1 MMSSTTASYPSCR
14 AASSPVSPSAARSTT
29 YPSAARPR
37 CSARASR
44 GSSSTTSTRM
54 GSRVARRGPGS
65 QQVSGGAQ
73 VDRRTMVAHARRYEE
88 AFSMSVMASRPVLRW
103 ALPAGIVTVVLAGG
117 AIATALRASAD
128 VRLPPRSAAQLLV
141 DLQTARLDGVSGTVV
156 ERADLG
162 LPGLPPGLSLGG
174 GGAADVTSLISGT
187 HTLRVWY
194 SGTDKARVALLSATG
209 ESDIIVNRGEAWVWN
224 SRDNSAV
231 HYKDGDARPGPAK
244 SHVPPADL
252 ASDLPKTTQ
261 EVADRV
267 LAALDPTTA
276 VRIDSNALVAGH
288 KAYQLVLEP
297 KTTASLI
304 GEVRIAIAGEAHVPT
319 RAEVFAKADM
329 GKAAFEIG
337 FTQVSFQRPDDS
349 VFNFNPPPGAKV
361 TEAEQAAKDAAANTP
376 DRPEAA
382 PKSVVLG
389 QGWTAVLVARLPETT
404 PAGKAQDNGAQAG
417 IQGFLDRLPQVHG
430 AFGSGRVLTS
440 KLFTALLLDD
450 GRVLIGAVSQERLV
464 AAASDPAAALK

>member
-1 MMSSTTASYPSCR
+1 
-14 AASSPVSPSAARSTT
+14 
-29 YPSAARPR
+29 
-37 CSARASR
+37 
-44 GSSSTTSTRM
+44 
-54 GSRVARRGPGS
+54 
-65 QQVSGGAQ
+65 
-73 VDRRTMVAHARRYEE
+73 MVAHARRYEE

-252 ASDLPKTTQ
+252 ASDLPKTPQ

-276 VRIDSNALVAGH
+276 VRTDSNAIVAGH

-297 KTTASLI
+297 KDKASLI
-304 GEVRIAIAGEAHVPT
+304 GEVRIAIDGEAHVPT

-361 TEAEQAAKDAAANTP
+361 TEADQAAKDAAAKADQAAKDAAAKTP

-389 QGWTAVLVARLPETT
+389 RGWTAVLVARLPETT

>member
-1 MMSSTTASYPSCR
+1 
-14 AASSPVSPSAARSTT
+14 
-29 YPSAARPR
+29 
-37 CSARASR
+37 
-44 GSSSTTSTRM
+44 
-54 GSRVARRGPGS
+54 
-65 QQVSGGAQ
+65 
-73 VDRRTMVAHARRYEE
+73 
-88 AFSMSVMASRPVLRW
+88 MASRPVLRW

-252 ASDLPKTTQ
+252 ASDLPKTPQ

-276 VRIDSNALVAGH
+276 VRTDSNAIVAGH

-297 KTTASLI
+297 KDKASLI
-304 GEVRIAIAGEAHVPT
+304 GEVRIAIDGEAHVPT

-361 TEAEQAAKDAAANTP
+361 TEADQAAKDAAAKADQAAKDAAAKTP

>member
-1 MMSSTTASYPSCR
+1 
-14 AASSPVSPSAARSTT
+14 
-29 YPSAARPR
+29 
-37 CSARASR
+37 
-44 GSSSTTSTRM
+44 
-54 GSRVARRGPGS
+54 
-65 QQVSGGAQ
+65 
-73 VDRRTMVAHARRYEE
+73 MVAHARRYEE

-252 ASDLPKTTQ
+252 ASDLPKTPQ

-276 VRIDSNALVAGH
+276 VRTDSNAIVAGH

-297 KTTASLI
+297 KDKASLI
-304 GEVRIAIAGEAHVPT
+304 GEVRIAIDGEAHVPT

-361 TEAEQAAKDAAANTP
+361 TEADQAAKDAAAKADQAAKDAAAKTP

>member
-14 AASSPVSPSAARSTT
+14 AASSPVSPSAAKSTT

-252 ASDLPKTTQ
+252 A
-261 EVADRV
+261 
-267 LAALDPTTA
+267 TA
-276 VRIDSNALVAGH
+276 VRTDSNAIVAGH

-297 KTTASLI
+297 KDKASLI
-304 GEVRIAIAGEAHVPT
+304 GEVRIAIDGEAHVPT

-361 TEAEQAAKDAAANTP
+361 TEADQAAKDAAAKADQAAKDAAAKTP

-389 QGWTAVLVARLPETT
+389 RGWTAVLVARLPETT

>member
-1 MMSSTTASYPSCR
+1 
-14 AASSPVSPSAARSTT
+14 
-29 YPSAARPR
+29 
-37 CSARASR
+37 
-44 GSSSTTSTRM
+44 
-54 GSRVARRGPGS
+54 
-65 QQVSGGAQ
+65 
-73 VDRRTMVAHARRYEE
+73 
-88 AFSMSVMASRPVLRW
+88 MSVMASRPVLRW

-252 ASDLPKTTQ
+252 ASDLPKTPQ

-276 VRIDSNALVAGH
+276 VRTDSNAIVAGH

-297 KTTASLI
+297 KDKASLI
-304 GEVRIAIAGEAHVPT
+304 GEVRIAIDGEAHVPT

-361 TEAEQAAKDAAANTP
+361 TEADQAAKDAAAKADQAAKDAAAKTP

-464 AAASDPAAALK
+464 AAASDPAALK

>member
-1 MMSSTTASYPSCR
+1 
-14 AASSPVSPSAARSTT
+14 
-29 YPSAARPR
+29 
-37 CSARASR
+37 
-44 GSSSTTSTRM
+44 
-54 GSRVARRGPGS
+54 
-65 QQVSGGAQ
+65 
-73 VDRRTMVAHARRYEE
+73 
-88 AFSMSVMASRPVLRW
+88 MSVMASRPVLRW

-252 ASDLPKTTQ
+252 ASDLPKTPQ

-276 VRIDSNALVAGH
+276 VRTDSNAIVAGH

-297 KTTASLI
+297 KDKASLI
-304 GEVRIAIAGEAHVPT
+304 GEVRIAIDGEAHVPT

-361 TEAEQAAKDAAANTP
+361 TEADQAAKDAAAKADQAAKDAAAKTP

-389 QGWTAVLVARLPETT
+389 RGWTAVLVARLPETT

>member
-1 MMSSTTASYPSCR
+1 
-14 AASSPVSPSAARSTT
+14 
-29 YPSAARPR
+29 
-37 CSARASR
+37 
-44 GSSSTTSTRM
+44 
-54 GSRVARRGPGS
+54 
-65 QQVSGGAQ
+65 
-73 VDRRTMVAHARRYEE
+73 
-88 AFSMSVMASRPVLRW
+88 MSVMASRPVLRW

-252 ASDLPKTTQ
+252 ASDLPKTPQ

-276 VRIDSNALVAGH
+276 VRTDSNAIVAGH

-297 KTTASLI
+297 KDKASLI
-304 GEVRIAIAGEAHVPT
+304 GEVRIAIDGEAHVPT

-361 TEAEQAAKDAAANTP
+361 TEADQAAKDAAAKADQAAKDAAAKTP